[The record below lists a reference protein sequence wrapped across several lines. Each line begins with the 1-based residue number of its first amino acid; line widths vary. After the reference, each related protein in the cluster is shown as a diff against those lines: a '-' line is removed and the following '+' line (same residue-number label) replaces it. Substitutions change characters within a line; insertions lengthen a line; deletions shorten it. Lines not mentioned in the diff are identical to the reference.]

1 MRRGPILALAA
12 CLLAAGCSSTAAPPR
27 RPNRTPTPRG
37 AQKRPAHFVIS
48 PAGFQLPAPV
58 QREVAEAVGNSIVLA
73 GGLDSAGTST
83 DGVFSLD
90 PQGGHVS
97 QLGTVP
103 GAFHDAA
110 GAVVGS
116 KLVVFGGGAVVG
128 TDHVQAFDVGARKGS
143 FIGHLPVALSDVSSA
158 TIGSTVYLVGGYDGH
173 TPQSAIYA
181 TTNGTSFRRVGTM
194 PIGLRYT
201 AVTAV
206 DGSVVIAGGTT
217 GTTSVNT
224 VNRFDPGTGHV
235 TLLAHLPAPV
245 AHAAAFVLGGQI
257 YVVGGQ
263 DSEGNAVRTVMRID
277 PSTGGVT
284 RLRPLA
290 QPVSD
295 AGVTELNDQAWLV
308 GGWRGST
315 VSQILVARLAH
326 HPA

>member
-1 MRRGPILALAA
+1 MRPAPILALAA
-12 CLLAAGCSSTAAPPR
+12 CLLAAGCSSTTAPPG
-27 RPNRTPTPRG
+27 RPNRTPTPGG
-37 AQKRPAHFVIS
+37 AKTRSAHFVIS
-48 PAGFQLPAPV
+48 AAGFQLPAPV
-58 QREVAEAVGNSIVLA
+58 QREVAEAAGNSIVLA
-73 GGLDSAGTST
+73 GGLDSAGAST

-90 PQGGHVS
+90 PQNGHVS

-110 GAVVGS
+110 GAMLGN
-116 KLVVFGGGAVVG
+116 KLMVFGGGAVVG
-128 TDHVQAFDVGARKGS
+128 TDHVQAFDLGARHGS
-143 FIGHLPVALSDVSSA
+143 LVGHLPVALSDVSSA
-158 TIGSTVYLVGGYDGH
+158 TIGSMVYLVGGYDGH

-181 TTNGTSFRRVGTM
+181 TTNGTSFRRVGSM
-194 PIGLRYT
+194 PAGLRYT

-224 VNRFDPGTGHV
+224 VNRLDPATGHV

-245 AHAAAFVLGGQI
+245 AHAAAFVLGGEI

-263 DSEGNAVRTVMRID
+263 DPAGNAVRTVTRID
-277 PSTGGVT
+277 PSTGTVT
-284 RLRPLA
+284 RLKPLA

-295 AGVTELNDQAWLV
+295 AGVAELNDQAWLI